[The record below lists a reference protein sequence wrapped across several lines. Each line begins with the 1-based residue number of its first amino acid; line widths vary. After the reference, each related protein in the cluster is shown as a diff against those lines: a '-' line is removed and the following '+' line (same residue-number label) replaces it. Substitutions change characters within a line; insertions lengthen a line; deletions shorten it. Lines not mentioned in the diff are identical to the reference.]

1 MPVSTGD
8 AVYGQPDQFA
18 ADMRRIINDA
28 EFSDITFIVGETR
41 EKINAHRVI
50 LAARCEVFRAMF
62 AEQKAQ
68 AAKSK
73 SQGRGSSEYAPLVLP
88 DVHPNVFLTVLE
100 FIYSNSCSLVQ
111 SSVVDVLA
119 SAIEYG
125 LDGLAD
131 CCSEFITKGL
141 NVESA
146 CQSIQAA
153 IAYNQNTLRDDC
165 MDFIEANTAAV
176 FRSSHFAEL
185 SHETLAYILQSDRLQ
200 VDEAEVLRA
209 VKEWASVNAVVGAS
223 SMAETLKGVIEHVRF
238 PLLSASALKR
248 VEEENERE
256 MIIPVRL
263 IAKAW
268 KYQATKEAAP
278 NDPHFKPRAGSKRN

>member
-1 MPVSTGD
+1 
-8 AVYGQPDQFA
+8 
-18 ADMRRIINDA
+18 
-28 EFSDITFIVGETR
+28 
-41 EKINAHRVI
+41 
-50 LAARCEVFRAMF
+50 
-62 AEQKAQ
+62 
-68 AAKSK
+68 
-73 SQGRGSSEYAPLVLP
+73 
-88 DVHPNVFLTVLE
+88 
-100 FIYSNSCSLVQ
+100 
-111 SSVVDVLA
+111 
-119 SAIEYG
+119 
-125 LDGLAD
+125 
-131 CCSEFITKGL
+131 
-141 NVESA
+141 
-146 CQSIQAA
+146 
-153 IAYNQNTLRDDC
+153 

-263 IAKAW
+263 GFRAAAVALFWGLWVGVVLHLGVSVEASLSFPFSYPLPLSRCPLQVRLIAKAW